1 MHEKLWWEK
10 PIRFLPSKES
20 NPSGGG
26 RVVRPFVITMH
37 TLPDSF
43 LKKLVARLDNENT
56 IGIMF
61 SGSFARGEG
70 GPYSDVDLW
79 QYVREIP
86 ANASEQLSLRIVDGF
101 MVGVKLTTL
110 EKEYGGLQNPEQAI
124 WVIPGLRQACIL
136 LDKDGSMAALK
147 ETAAKTT
154 WEPLQQ
160 AANAY
165 ASWMLSTLAEEV
177 QKILGG
183 LAQRNES
190 KTLYASWGLTRGLAN
205 TLLVQHGTLVHTE
218 NAYID
223 FAQAAAGRTSDW
235 TRQFRLAIGLDP
247 LTLKGPAF
255 GGYGSASLHLYCE
268 TARLLRKTLRP
279 EDALVVNRILE
290 MIAEAGF

>member
-1 MHEKLWWEK
+1 ML
-10 PIRFLPSKES
+10 S
-20 NPSGGG
+20 
-26 RVVRPFVITMH
+26 
-37 TLPDSF
+37 DSF
-43 LKKLVARLDNENT
+43 LRKLVAQLDNENT
-56 IGIMF
+56 LGIML
-61 SGSFARGEG
+61 SGSFVRGEG

-86 ANASEQLSLRIVDGF
+86 AKENERLCLRIVDGF

-110 EKEYGGLQNPEQAI
+110 EKENGGLQNPEQAI

-136 LDKDGSMAALK
+136 LDKDGRMAALK
-147 ETAAKTT
+147 ETAAKAT

-205 TLLVQHGTLVHTE
+205 TLLVQYGTLVHTE
-218 NAYID
+218 NVYID
-223 FAQAAAGRTSDW
+223 FAQAAAGRTSEW

-247 LTLKGPAF
+247 LLPEEPAF
-255 GGYGSASLHLYCE
+255 SGYGSAGLRLYCE
-268 TARLLRKTLRP
+268 TARLMQKILLP
-279 EDALVVNRILE
+279 EDTLVVNRILE
-290 MIAEAGF
+290 MIAKAGF